1 MDFAVQILKDTL
13 TTLYQITGISLVC
26 CILFMFAYLYC
37 KEHGAKEGIRRWVNM
52 LKTSH
57 EFRRILLLAFY
68 TAMILNKTLFSR
80 PIWKQ
85 SFKNVIGVWGF
96 YEDGN
101 LYTENVENIMLFIPF
116 LALLMWA
123 LHDYFW
129 KDRQMTGWLYFRK
142 ALLISFISSAAIE
155 MSQLF
160 LKVGA
165 IQISDLVF
173 NTLGGLIGAA
183 VYWIW
188 HKHTLKKTDSEKN
201 ESE

>member
-1 MDFAVQILKDTL
+1 MNFVVQIITDTL
-13 TTLYQITGISLVC
+13 KTLYQITGISLIC
-26 CILFMFAYLYC
+26 CILFMFAWLYC
-37 KEHGAKEGIRRWVNM
+37 KEHGVKEGVHRWITS
-52 LKTSH
+52 LKSSS
-57 EFRRILLLAFY
+57 EFRRNLLLAFY
-68 TAMILNKTLFSR
+68 TSMLLNKTLFSR
-80 PIWKQ
+80 PVWNQ
-85 SFKNVIGVWGF
+85 PLKNVLGVWGF
-96 YEDGN
+96 YEEGK

-123 LHDYFW
+123 LQDYVW
-129 KDRQMTGWLYFRK
+129 KNKSMSGRLYFRN
-142 ALLISFISSAAIE
+142 ALLISFLSSAAIE
-155 MSQLF
+155 LSQLF

-188 HKHTLKKTDSEKN
+188 HNHRLKKTDPEKN